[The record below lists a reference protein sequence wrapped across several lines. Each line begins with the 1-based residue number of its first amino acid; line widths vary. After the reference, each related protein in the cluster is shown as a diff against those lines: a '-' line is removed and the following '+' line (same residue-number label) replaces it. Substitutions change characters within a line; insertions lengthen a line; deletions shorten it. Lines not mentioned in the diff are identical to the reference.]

1 MMAFQNVSGDCL
13 LAAEGVTLGEKISV
27 KHSCIGQHCTIGDKT
42 KILNCII
49 MDHVQI
55 GEGWVE

>member
-1 MMAFQNVSGDCL
+1 MVSS
-13 LAAEGVTLGEKISV
+13 EGVSLGEKVSV
-27 KHSCIGQHCTIGDKT
+27 KHSCVGKYCLIGDKT

-55 GEGWVE
+55 GEGYIGQLHPESLT